1 MVPLKLTVLK
11 PLVDMCTIMPEVQC
25 FFSFFVA
32 QIFLAKTREGS
43 KGRKKAK
50 NVRPRTS
57 VDTDRLVIDRS
68 ELFSIWISKLN

>member
-11 PLVDMCTIMPEVQC
+11 PPVDMCTIMPEVQC

-57 VDTDRLVIDRS
+57 VDMDRLVREIQIRD
-68 ELFSIWISKLN
+68 I